1 MTVTSSFSPVSSAY
15 LEGAKYGWDF
25 AGQTPLAI
33 EQRIRQR
40 LGELG
45 TTSQTTFGSEY
56 ARGFRAV
63 CRDSEAGLDWAAEIE
78 IPDDFSDDSNHPA
91 ADIAALAA
99 WNDYFCNPASSC
111 PPEQVI
117 ANHLLAAGKSDDP
130 VYVMRFT
137 EAYLAEL
144 PDIDE
149 ARDFRDQAEHDELRW
164 DREHMPDSLFVLI

>member
-1 MTVTSSFSPVSSAY
+1 
-15 LEGAKYGWDF
+15 
-25 AGQTPLAI
+25 LAI
-33 EQRIRQR
+33 EQRILQR

-63 CRDSEAGLDWAAEIE
+63 CRDCEAGLDWAAEME
-78 IPDDFSDDSNHPA
+78 IPDDFSDDSDHPA

-99 WNDYFCNPASSC
+99 WNDYFCTPVLTC

-117 ANHLLAAGKSDDP
+117 ANHLLAAGKSDDA
-130 VYVMRFT
+130 VYVTRFT

-144 PDIDE
+144 PDIAE
-149 ARDFRDQAEHDELRW
+149 ARDFRDQAEHLEPLW
-164 DREHMPDSLFVLI
+164 DGEHTPDSLFVLI